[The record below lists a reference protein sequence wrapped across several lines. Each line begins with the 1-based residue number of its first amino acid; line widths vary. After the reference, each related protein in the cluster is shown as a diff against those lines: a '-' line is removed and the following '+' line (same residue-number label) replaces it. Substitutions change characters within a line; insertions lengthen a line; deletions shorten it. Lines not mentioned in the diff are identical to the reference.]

1 MEIGPPWDTSQECRM
16 ATTSSSLASGAAGAH
31 AGIADPGLS
40 ASVLIGGCVAF
51 WRIGLVRLS
60 SKGIGYTAC
69 TLLPALVSA
78 APAAVFHAAR
88 LAGVFLNTMKSV
100 PDSHAVPSGGR
111 RRN

>member
-1 MEIGPPWDTSQECRM
+1 M

-51 WRIGLVRLS
+51 WRIGLVRQS
-60 SKGIGYTAC
+60 SKGIGCTAC

-78 APAAVFHAAR
+78 TPAAVFHAAR
-88 LAGVFLNTMKSV
+88 LAGVSINTMKSV

-111 RRN
+111 